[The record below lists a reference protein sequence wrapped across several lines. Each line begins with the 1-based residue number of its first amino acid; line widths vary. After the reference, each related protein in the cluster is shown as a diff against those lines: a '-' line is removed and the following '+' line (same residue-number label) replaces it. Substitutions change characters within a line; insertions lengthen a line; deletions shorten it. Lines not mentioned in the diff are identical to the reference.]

1 MKKRTKTYV
10 LLSVVIVVWAI
21 IGYKVISALNP
32 DEPNNQEIK
41 SFKTAFNPT
50 IQKERD
56 TFSIQPVRKDPFLGT
71 LLIKPEPKKIT
82 RSTVKT
88 KKVKWPMVKYQGLVS
103 KMSSKRDQ
111 VYIVTIN
118 RVQYLAKKG
127 QIIDSIKV
135 VNGNENQVVLRYK
148 NELKT
153 ISL

>member
-10 LLSVVIVVWAI
+10 LLSIVIVVWAI

-32 DEPNNQEIK
+32 DEPNNQHIK
-41 SFKTAFNPT
+41 NFKTVFNPT
-50 IQKERD
+50 NQEARD
-56 TFSIQPVRKDPFLGT
+56 TFSVQPVRKDPFLGI
-71 LLIKPEPKKIT
+71 LLIKPETKKIT
-82 RSTVKT
+82 KSTVNT
-88 KKVKWPMVKYQGLVS
+88 KKLQWPTVSYQGLVS
-103 KMSSKRDQ
+103 KMSSKRDK

-118 RVQYLAKKG
+118 QVQYLAKKG

>member
-1 MKKRTKTYV
+1 MKKRTKTY
-10 LLSVVIVVWAI
+10 LLLCVVIIVWAI

-32 DEPNNQEIK
+32 DEPNNQQVK
-41 SFKTAFNPT
+41 TFKTVFNPT
-50 IQKERD
+50 TQEERD

-82 RSTVKT
+82 KSTVNT
-88 KKVKWPMVKYQGLVS
+88 KKVQWPTVNYQGLVS

-118 RVQYLAKKG
+118 QVQYLAKKG

>member
-1 MKKRTKTYV
+1 MKKRTKTYL

-32 DEPNNQEIK
+32 DEPINHQVK
-41 SFKTAFNPT
+41 SFKTVFNPT
-50 IQKERD
+50 TQKERD
-56 TFSIQPVRKDPFLGT
+56 TFSVKPVRKDPFLGT
-71 LLIKPEPKKIT
+71 LLIKPEPKRIT
-82 RSTVKT
+82 KSIVKT
-88 KKVKWPMVKYQGLVS
+88 KKVQWPTVNYQGLVS

-111 VYIVTIN
+111 VYIITVKQ
-118 RVQYLAKKG
+118 VQYLTKKG

-135 VNGNENQVVLRYK
+135 ISGNENKVVLRYK

>member
-1 MKKRTKTYV
+1 MKKRTKTYL

-32 DEPNNQEIK
+32 DEPKNQEIK
-41 SFKTAFNPT
+41 SFKTDFNPT
-50 IQKERD
+50 TQRERD
-56 TFSIQPVRKDPFLGT
+56 TFSVQPVRKDPFLGT
-71 LLIKPEPKKIT
+71 VLIKPEPKKIT
-82 RSTVKT
+82 KSTVKI
-88 KKVKWPMVKYQGLVS
+88 KKIQWPRVNYQGLVG
-103 KMSSKRDQ
+103 KMSSKKDQ

-118 RVQYLAKKG
+118 QVQYLAKKG
-127 QIIDSIKV
+127 QTIDSIKV